1 MRKVLVGSWGVALVV
16 AVGLGVL
23 LGYTSGFDHGQ
34 KSGRSG
40 LEKEAYDA
48 GAGEYYP
55 ADTGLKFKFKNK
67 ESK

>member
-1 MRKVLVGSWGVALVV
+1 MRKALVGAWGVALVT

-23 LGYTSGFDHGQ
+23 LGYASGFDHGQ
-34 KSGRSG
+34 KAGRSV
-40 LEKEAYDA
+40 LEKEAYEA